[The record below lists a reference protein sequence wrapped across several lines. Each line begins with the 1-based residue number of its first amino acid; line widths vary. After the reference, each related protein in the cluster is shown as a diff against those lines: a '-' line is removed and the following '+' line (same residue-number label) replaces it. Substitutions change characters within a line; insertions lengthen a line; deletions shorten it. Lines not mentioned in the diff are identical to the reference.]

1 MGPALMGVITQIT
14 GKTQYGVASLIVLF
28 LVGGILF
35 VLKEKNLE
43 NL

>member
-1 MGPALMGVITQIT
+1 
-14 GKTQYGVASLIVLF
+14 YGVASLIVLF

-35 VLKEKNLE
+35 LFVKEKNLE

>member
-1 MGPALMGVITQIT
+1 
-14 GKTQYGVASLIVLF
+14 GVASLIVLF

-35 VLKEKNLE
+35 LFVKEKNLE

>member
-1 MGPALMGVITQIT
+1 
-14 GKTQYGVASLIVLF
+14 YGVASLIVLF

-35 VLKEKNLE
+35 VFVKEKNLE

>member
-1 MGPALMGVITQIT
+1 LMGIITQMT

-28 LVGGILF
+28 LVGGIMFLF
-35 VLKEKNLE
+35 VKEKNLE

>member
-1 MGPALMGVITQIT
+1 
-14 GKTQYGVASLIVLF
+14 TQYGVASLIVLF

-35 VLKEKNLE
+35 VFVKEKNLE